1 MALTVYRHLYGY
13 GNGRIKIAANL
24 CAVHLFSVLLWR
36 RHGGDRRA
44 SSGNYVGQHTGHW
57 PRPPDTCIRWPV
69 VTREGWAGGHQL
81 WPHQCQCHLRPDTLS
96 VPGLGWG
103 MTPGQGGTFSLHFFF
118 CHVSNISPFQRY
130 KVNLQSLV
138 FPKHCKHSHKI
149 LYFHSTTLIIWAF
162 ILQISSFH
170 S

>member
-1 MALTVYRHLYGY
+1 MDESKLQP
-13 GNGRIKIAANL
+13 I
-24 CAVHLFSVLLWR
+24 SVLCICSVYYCGEDTEETGE
-36 RHGGDRRA
+36 RHQVIMLDSTLATDHGHRTRAYGGQWWP
-44 SSGNYVGQHTGHW
+44 GKGGQ
-57 PRPPDTCIRWPV
+57 
-69 VTREGWAGGHQL
+69 GGHQL

>member
-1 MALTVYRHLYGY
+1 MDESKLQP
-13 GNGRIKIAANL
+13 I
-24 CAVHLFSVLLWR
+24 SVLCICSVYYCGEDTEETGE
-36 RHGGDRRA
+36 RHQVIMLGSTLA
-44 SSGNYVGQHTGHW
+44 TGHW
-57 PRPPDTCIRWPV
+57 PPDTCIRWPV

-81 WPHQCQCHLRPDTLS
+81 WPHQCQCHLLPDTLS

>member
-1 MALTVYRHLYGY
+1 MDESKLQP
-13 GNGRIKIAANL
+13 I
-24 CAVHLFSVLLWR
+24 SVLCICSVYYCGEDTEETGE
-36 RHGGDRRA
+36 RHQ
-44 SSGNYVGQHTGHW
+44 VIMLGQHTGHW